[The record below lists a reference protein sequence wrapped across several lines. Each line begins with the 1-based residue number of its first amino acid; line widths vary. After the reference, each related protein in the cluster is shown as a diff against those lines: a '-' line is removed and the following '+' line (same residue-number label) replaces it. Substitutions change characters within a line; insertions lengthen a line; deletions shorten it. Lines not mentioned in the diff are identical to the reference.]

1 MSNHFK
7 VKKITNLDDLKVGD
21 EVPESD
27 YSHLSKSG
35 QFVQFEYIRAKEERK
50 VEVEPGIW
58 SIKDTG
64 MGLKLVQT
72 SFTADNIL
80 EDFLS
85 TEFIIQK
92 ANAFFNKLDVYKK
105 YGIDVPKRGVVL
117 FGPPGGGKSEA
128 IKKICK
134 AYNNDNETTVLIWPT
149 DKIESHTVKEFIKTF
164 EYKNVKKIIL
174 IMEDLGGVEV
184 DQVRIQ
190 SESSLLSLLDNQEK
204 IFKLPILIIATTNY
218 PEVFMGNLMNRPGR
232 FDDKIEVPYPSGS
245 QRRKL
250 LEFFVKD
257 EVISKEAIEL
267 IENRKT
273 EEFTPAH
280 IKEVIIR
287 SAIHDK
293 PMDVVMYEIIEE
305 IDTFK
310 KAFEKRKAMGFRGS
324 SYDD

>member
-1 MSNHFK
+1 MPGHFK
-7 VKKITNLDDLKVGD
+7 VKKITNLDDLKVD
-21 EVPESD
+21 DIVPESD
-27 YSHLSKSG
+27 YSHLSKTG
-35 QFVQFEYIRAKEERK
+35 QFVQFEYVRDKVETK

-58 SIKDTG
+58 SVKDTG
-64 MGLKLVQT
+64 FGLKLVET

-92 ANAFFNKLDVYKK
+92 ANSFFNKLDVYKK
-105 YGIDVPKRGVVL
+105 YGIDVPKRGIVL
-117 FGPPGGGKSEA
+117 YGPPGGGKSEA

-134 AYNNDNETTVLIWPT
+134 AYNNDKETCVLIWPT
-149 DKIESHTVKEFIKTF
+149 DKIESHAVKEFIKTF

-232 FDDKIEVPYPSGS
+232 FDDKVEVPYPTGA
-245 QRRKL
+245 QRLKL
-250 LEFFVKD
+250 FQFFLKSD
-257 EVISKEAIEL
+257 NTSNDACEL
-267 IENRKT
+267 IQNRKT

-293 PMDVVMYEIIEE
+293 SHLDVMFEVIEE
-305 IDTFK
+305 IEAFK
-310 KAFEKRKAMGFRGS
+310 KAFAKHKAMGFRS
-324 SYDD
+324 RDDD

>member
-1 MSNHFK
+1 MSNYFR
-7 VKKITNLDDLKVGD
+7 VKSITNLDDLKVD
-21 EVPESD
+21 DQLPESD
-27 YSHLSKSG
+27 YSHLSKTG
-35 QFVQFEYIRAKEERK
+35 KFLQFEYVRDKVEQK
-50 VEVEPGIW
+50 VEVTPGIW

-64 MGLKLVQT
+64 FGLRLVET

-85 TEFIIQK
+85 TEFIIER
-92 ANAFFNKLDVYKK
+92 ANAFFNKLNVYKK
-105 YGIDVPKRGVVL
+105 YGIDVPKRGIVL

-134 AYNNDNETTVLIWPT
+134 TYNNDKETCVIIWPT
-149 DKIESHTVKEFIKTF
+149 DKIEPHSVKEFIKTF
-164 EYKNVKKIIL
+164 EYKDVKKIIL
-174 IMEDLGGVEV
+174 ILEDLGGIEV

-204 IFKLPILIIATTNY
+204 VFKLPILIIATTNY

-232 FDDKIEVPYPSGS
+232 FDDKIEVPYPTGS

-257 EVISKEAIEL
+257 EIISKEALEL

-280 IKEVIIR
+280 IKEIIIR
-287 SAIHDK
+287 AAIHDK
-293 PMDVVMYEIIEE
+293 SHEDVMLEIIEE
-305 IDTFK
+305 IQLFK
-310 KAFEKRKAMGFRGS
+310 QAFEKRKSMGFRGG
-324 SYDD
+324 DD